1 MAFNHILQTI
11 SILRY
16 PPRQIWCIFD
26 KNKNKHIFTQNSS
39 NFVYIVIFIWWIS
52 FLRYWHLNML
62 IINFIINS
70 MSKAF
75 LGFSC
80 SHLVTEWWFNFI
92 LILHQTTKK
101 CWFGKFDIWNCQ
113 EEIENFRCFVI
124 TFIFCGNQNQGFEAS
139 SFAKPTIVDYHQYE
153 LHAKFRLKMFYL
165 SGVKCDFV
173 KPYWAERPNLAS
185 KRRKFRDKSHRID
198 LIWEFEVARVR
209 CHHFESVSA
218 V

>member
-1 MAFNHILQTI
+1 M
-11 SILRY
+11 
-16 PPRQIWCIFD
+16 
-26 KNKNKHIFTQNSS
+26 
-39 NFVYIVIFIWWIS
+39 S

-101 CWFGKFDIWNCQ
+101 CWFGKFVIWNCQ
-113 EEIENFRCFVI
+113 EEIDNFRCFVV
-124 TFIFCGNQNQGFEAS
+124 TFIFCGHQNQSFEDS
-139 SFAKPTIVDYHQYE
+139 SFSKPTIVDYHFYE
-153 LHAKFRLKMFYL
+153 LLAKFHLKMFYL
-165 SGVKCDFV
+165 SGE
-173 KPYWAERPNLAS
+173 W
-185 KRRKFRDKSHRID
+185 RKFSDKSHRIHV
-198 LIWEFEVARVR
+198 IREFNVPRVR